1 MICIENFFNDPY
13 KIIKIGNSFKY
24 SSQGAIRGIRSEPLH
39 TLDQDLFETINL
51 KIINNFYPN
60 INLDKTTY
68 KAITYF
74 QKNEYDINDGWI
86 HNDPGL
92 ITAIIYLTPEETSGT
107 SIYKIKNKDINLPT
121 QYKKQDYFTNFNKY
135 SIKQKA
141 DIQKLKLENN
151 SYFEKTAS
159 FNGEFNRMIAFK
171 SNEWHAAELQKENKD
186 RVLIITFIEEIN
198 QH

>member
-1 MICIENFFNDPY
+1 MICIENFFSDPY

-24 SSQGAIRGIRSEPLH
+24 SYQGAIRGVRSEPLH

-60 INLDKTTY
+60 INCHNITY
-68 KAITYF
+68 KAMTYF
-74 QKNEYDINDGWI
+74 QKSEYDINDGWV
-86 HNDPGL
+86 HNDPGI
-92 ITAIIYLTPEETSGT
+92 ITAIIYLTPEETAGT
-107 SIYKIKNKDINLPT
+107 SIYKIKYKDINLPN

-141 DIQKLKLENN
+141 NIQKLKLENN

-171 SNEWHAAELQKENKD
+171 SNQWHAAELQKENKD
-186 RVLIITFIEEIN
+186 RVVIISFIEEIKFI
-198 QH
+198 